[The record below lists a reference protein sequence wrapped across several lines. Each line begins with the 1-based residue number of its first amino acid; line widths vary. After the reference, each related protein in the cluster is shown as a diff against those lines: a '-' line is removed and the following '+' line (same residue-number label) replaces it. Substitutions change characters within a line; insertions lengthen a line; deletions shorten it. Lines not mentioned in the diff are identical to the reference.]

1 MFMINYLIPGLKP
14 LTILLAFTLLFLS
27 CKKKEPTATE
37 WGELA
42 TAKMNEIKELT
53 ANIPCNQQTEVSVQ
67 EMPAG
72 CSATYYLVK
81 ASNQAQFDKLKKE
94 YFALLNK
101 QSAAMS
107 REGYILDPCHETIWI
122 AEQPIRLECKA
133 GKVELI
139 TSKNISIEEAKP
151 LAAQTYEE
159 IMTAVNAQ
167 TCTNG
172 SEWAPTPLIKDKI
185 MDVQIIPYLRTQDYS
200 AFKKKIALYNQLKFR
215 IIEAQGP
222 VGYVRP
228 ELRIDRIDC
237 VNGKP
242 VIHHKPSSFSIL
254 SL

>member
-1 MFMINYLIPGLKP
+1 MINYLNPGLKP
-14 LTILLAFTLLFLS
+14 LTILLAVTLLFLG
-27 CKKKEPTATE
+27 CKKKELTATE

-42 TAKMNEIKELT
+42 TAKMNEIKDLT

-72 CSATYYLVK
+72 CSVTYYPVK

-107 REGYILDPCHETIWI
+107 REGYILDPCHESIWM

-133 GKVELI
+133 GKVEVI

-159 IMTAVNAQ
+159 IMAAVNAQ

-172 SEWAPTPLIKDKI
+172 LDWVPTFLIKDKI
-185 MDVQIIPYLRTQDYS
+185 MDVQVIPYPRTQGDS
-200 AFKKKIALYNQLKFR
+200 ALKKKISLYNRLKIR

-222 VGYVRP
+222 VVYVRP
-228 ELRIDRIDC
+228 ELKMDRIDC

-242 VIHHKPSSFSIL
+242 VIHYKPSSFSIA